1 MRCCAK
7 HDRIYS
13 MILNG
18 ASLPEN
24 YCIGCA
30 YVDKHISTRCLEVI
44 ETVANQ
50 LIFVWSPHF
59 KEIYRTC
66 GSGAAWHPVVR
77 HHVVLSETPGRDPS
91 AIRGEG
97 CVVRRRPGGIAG
109 RGDGTFHGPVCE
121 LAEHTEAL
129 CLRAPAMDRV
139 VGNQI

>member
-24 YCIGCA
+24 YCIGYA

-50 LIFVWSPHF
+50 RIFVWSPPF
-59 KEIYRTC
+59 KDIYRNC
-66 GSGAAWHPVVR
+66 GSGAASNPVVH
-77 HHVVLSETPGRDPS
+77 HHVVLSETPDRDPC
-91 AIRGEG
+91 AIRAKA
-97 CVVRRRPGGIAG
+97 VSSGG
-109 RGDGTFHGPVCE
+109 DMVTSLSTTMGPSMGQSANWLNTPMPC
-121 LAEHTEAL
+121 ACDH
-129 CLRAPAMDRV
+129 P
-139 VGNQI
+139 Q